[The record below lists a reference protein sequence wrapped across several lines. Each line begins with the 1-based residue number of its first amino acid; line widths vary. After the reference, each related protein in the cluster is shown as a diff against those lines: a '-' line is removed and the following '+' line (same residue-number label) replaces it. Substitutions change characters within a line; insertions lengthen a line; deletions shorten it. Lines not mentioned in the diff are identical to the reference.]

1 MMKNKALKMA
11 LEAIDVYSP
20 DYMHG
25 LPKEDYITAIIK
37 ALEQSDP
44 VLAEREACAIIAE
57 QGFRFAKDGYEIAD
71 NIRSQS

>member
-37 ALEQSDP
+37 ALLQPDL
-44 VLAEREACAIIAE
+44 VLAEREACAEIAE
-57 QGFRFAKDGYEIAD
+57 QGFKYALDGYQIAD